1 MNTATEGIAVSI
13 EDSIKSNPTLFKAVT
28 NATEFF
34 EVGLDHID
42 LKAQI
47 KAINPAIRWSINE
60 EQILQLEYREELPG
74 EPPYHFRSKIPVA
87 RMLDA
92 VDRKSLILQLLQS
105 VNDRRYRSVIKKFE
119 QMIQERE
126 EAEANGQ

>member
-1 MNTATEGIAVSI
+1 MSTATEGIAVSI
-13 EDSIKSNPTLFKAVT
+13 EDSIKSNPILFKAVT

-34 EVGLDHID
+34 EVELNHID

-47 KAINPAIRWSINE
+47 KAIHPAIRWSVNE
-60 EQILQLEYREELPG
+60 EQILQLEYREELPD
-74 EPPYHFRSKIPVA
+74 ETPYQNRSRISVA

-92 VDRKSLILQLLQS
+92 VERKSLILQLLQS
-105 VNDRRYRSVIKKFE
+105 VNDRRYRSVITKFE

>member
-1 MNTATEGIAVSI
+1 MNTATERIAVSI

-34 EVGLDHID
+34 ESGLDHID

-47 KAINPAIRWSINE
+47 KAIHPAIRWSVNE
-60 EQILQLEYREELPG
+60 EQILQLEYREELPD
-74 EPPYHFRSKIPVA
+74 EVPYQYRSRIPVA

-105 VNDRRYRSVIKKFE
+105 VNDRRYRSVITKFE